1 MPGDKLLT
9 DTFKTKCIL
18 SALLIVLIISGGT
31 LGYVFLEGWDF
42 FDSFYMTIITLT
54 TVGFGEVHPLSRVGK
69 MFTIALIVGGV
80 GAVFYALSTGTKF
93 MLEGEL
99 EEIFGRKRLEKR
111 IKEIRDH
118 FIVCG
123 YGRMGR
129 IICRE
134 LREKG
139 ISFVVVEKMPEKLL
153 AGKDFLIVEGDA
165 TKDEVLKEVGI
176 ERAKGLISVL
186 PTDAE
191 NLYVVL
197 SARGLNPTLT
207 IVARAGDEGSE
218 QKLLRAG
225 ADRVVSPYYIGGLRI
240 AHTVLKPAVVDF
252 IEFATKSGNIDLQ
265 MEEIAIQENSGL
277 VGRTLDDSGIGRE
290 LGIIVVAIKEGSG
303 EMRFNPTYKTAIKAG
318 DTLIALG
325 EISKLKALEDMA
337 MLRRQ

>member
-1 MPGDKLLT
+1 M

-18 SALLIVLIISGGT
+18 SAGLIFLIISGGT
-31 LGYVFLEGWDF
+31 LGYVFLEGWNL

-54 TVGFGEVHPLSRVGK
+54 TVGFGEVHPLSHVGK

-80 GAVFYALSTGTKF
+80 GAVFYGLSTGAKF
-93 MLEGEL
+93 MLEGEF
-99 EEIFGRKRLEKR
+99 EEIFGRKRLEKK
-111 IKEIRDH
+111 IKELKDH
-118 FIVCG
+118 FVVCG

-134 LREKG
+134 LREKE
-139 ISFVVVEKMPEKLL
+139 ISFVVIEKMPEKLL
-153 AGKDFLIVEGDA
+153 DGQDLLLVEGDA

-176 ERAKGLISVL
+176 DRAKGLISVL
-186 PTDAE
+186 PSDAE

-225 ADRVVSPYYIGGLRI
+225 ADRVVSPYHIGGLRI

-265 MEEIAIQENSGL
+265 MEEITIQEKSGL
-277 VGRTLDDSGIGRE
+277 VGLTLDDSGIGRD

-303 EMRFNPTYKTAIKAG
+303 EMSFNPTYKTAIKAG

-337 MLRRQ
+337 TPKGR